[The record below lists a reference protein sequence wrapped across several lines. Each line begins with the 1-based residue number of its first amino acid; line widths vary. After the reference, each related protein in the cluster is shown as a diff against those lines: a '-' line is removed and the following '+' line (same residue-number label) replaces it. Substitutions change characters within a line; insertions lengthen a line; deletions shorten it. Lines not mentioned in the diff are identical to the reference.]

1 MYGVQCCICCNAAF
15 AAMLSL
21 CCSLPLASMVTCVRC
36 IKFYSLKAQRER
48 REETRTMTESYEEC
62 EEFLLQGA
70 NMDVDG
76 FLAWW
81 KEPHTARTLEHIL
94 TIKKRNMRLYTSRDT
109 CRMYARSIHWQLDNF
124 LRGGGL
130 RAYALYVT
138 LDLFGAF
145 YILYTAQALSR
156 LQIFFFLPKTGM
168 CYGERRRWLYTVA
181 SLPRLR
187 CARTC
192 SDGHP

>member
-1 MYGVQCCICCNAAF
+1 MVCNAAF

-94 TIKKRNMRLYTSRDT
+94 TIKKETCGYTQVAAPVACT
-109 CRMYARSIHWQLDNF
+109 HA
-124 LRGGGL
+124 
-130 RAYALYVT
+130 AY
-138 LDLFGAF
+138 
-145 YILYTAQALSR
+145 
-156 LQIFFFLPKTGM
+156 TG
-168 CYGERRRWLYTVA
+168 
-181 SLPRLR
+181 SL
-187 CARTC
+187 TT
-192 SDGHP
+192 S